1 MSNLLT
7 PVPEPDG
14 TCHCCGHALAEIEET
29 LLCELCRPWR
39 PAFRSTH
46 THFEPWVTHILRE
59 ARPAM
64 AIVSNR
70 QELQTKPLCDDDWA
84 RLFTELGIPHK
95 RTNYSRPS
103 LDEGIVDRLEWLNCE
118 GRTIVMDDNYA
129 SAYPRSEVPTS
140 RKPRSVMAKI
150 HTSFGIL
157 VVTWDGVS
165 VAGEKI
171 LGGPVIPLLD
181 ITSFRQHHDTNGGNP
196 SQYGP
201 TRNTILRAWSTSEA
215 FRHLDGFFHQERL
228 RSHFIA
234 TQIGNEAFGIE
245 WPKIPPSCRSSP
257 YGYHLILSKSEFYE
271 SEDIPLP
278 HDIEL
283 LCAFSDA
290 WRGDFGH
297 EQALLLR
304 ASILSWCHPEW
315 SFSTHF
321 IPEPICRSFQLLRSV
336 IDSNP
341 MISLFAEGIEVKGK
355 SGTLWRVECRSVP
368 AIDYCSWSVSS
379 AESGNKICI
388 HEQGNRLPL
397 GDRLLTVVLSF
408 HDDIELAK
416 RVDTVAH
423 EMACGKHLTAARQR
437 ELIQFQQEMDAQR
450 EMVAQQ
456 EMDAQQEIDAQQDE
470 ARVMPYYFGDE
481 HFRIIEDGAEP
492 ECAILDVL
500 DHAIPRH
507 IVHILQEEHWRE
519 YHFSEI
525 ERRVGW
531 YL

>member
-7 PVPEPDG
+7 PVPEPDR
-14 TCHCCGHALAEIEET
+14 TCNCCGHALAEIKET
-29 LLCELCRPWR
+29 LLCELCRPWQR
-39 PAFRSTH
+39 AFLTIH
-46 THFEPWVTHILRE
+46 PQFEPWQIHILRE

-103 LDEGIVDRLEWLNCE
+103 LDEGIVDRLEWLSCE

-129 SAYPRSEVPTS
+129 RAYPRSNICTS
-140 RKPRSVMAKI
+140 RKSRSVIAKI
-150 HTSFGIL
+150 HTSVGTL
-157 VVTWDGVS
+157 EVTWNGVS
-165 VAGEKI
+165 VAGENI

-181 ITSFRQHHDTNGGNP
+181 IFSLRQHYDANGGYL

-234 TQIGNEAFGIE
+234 TQMGGEAFGIE
-245 WPKIPPSCRSSP
+245 WPKIPPSIRSSP
-257 YGYHLILSKSEFYE
+257 YGYHLVVSKSEFFE
-271 SEDIPLP
+271 REDISLP
-278 HDIEL
+278 RDIEL

-304 ASILSWCHPEW
+304 ASILFWCFPEW
-315 SFSTHF
+315 SSHNFSPCF

-355 SGTLWRVECRSVP
+355 SGTLWRVECQSEP
-368 AIDYCSWSVSS
+368 AIHSSSWSVSS
-379 AESGNKICI
+379 AESGNRICI

-423 EMACGKHLTAARQR
+423 EMASGKRLTAALRRQLR
-437 ELIQFQQEMDAQR
+437 QFQRQMD
-450 EMVAQQ
+450 AQQ
-456 EMDAQQEIDAQQDE
+456 EMDAQQYEVQ
-470 ARVMPYYFGDE
+470 VMPYDVENE

-507 IVHILQEEHWRE
+507 IVHILQKEHWRE
-519 YHFSEI
+519 YHFPEI